1 MSNRVELIEASVKGK
16 VLDVGYNVSTLHWE
30 LKKKFDVVG
39 IDIYIKKPEKN
50 VLKADAQALPFKQQ
64 SFDSVLA
71 GELIEHLEKP
81 ESFIQES
88 SRVLKKGGVII
99 ITTPNVKSLVN
110 RVSKSYHAP
119 AHISLFSKSELEALL
134 EKYKLRIKMYT
145 LFPYTAE
152 SSEGSKHKW
161 FFLFRKLAHYA
172 LPKSLQEEIFVVA
185 EKI

>member
-71 GELIEHLEKP
+71 GELI
-81 ESFIQES
+81 
-88 SRVLKKGGVII
+88 
-99 ITTPNVKSLVN
+99 
-110 RVSKSYHAP
+110 
-119 AHISLFSKSELEALL
+119 
-134 EKYKLRIKMYT
+134 
-145 LFPYTAE
+145 
-152 SSEGSKHKW
+152 
-161 FFLFRKLAHYA
+161 
-172 LPKSLQEEIFVVA
+172 
-185 EKI
+185 